1 MRKCACFSYQEEEQV
16 ADTSITLFNS
26 WHVVPAQQIDDRET
40 FKEVLYFI
48 ILLRK
53 PYTRMNWMNLL
64 PEIWDRT
71 SLGTKDSPVLVI
83 KAFLTMHHFGRTTCS
98 SANIDLIYNLQS
110 LCFSKRRFRNLFL
123 IVFPLFQ
130 IVVNLQVINVLLFDF
145 LLAR

>member
-1 MRKCACFSYQEEEQV
+1 MFFLSRRR
-16 ADTSITLFNS
+16 TSRGHFYNIVLFLTCNTCTT
-26 WHVVPAQQIDDRET
+26 DDRET

-83 KAFLTMHHFGRTTCS
+83 KACLTVYHFGRTTCS

-110 LCFSKRRFRNLFL
+110 LCFSKRGFRNLFL

-130 IVVNLQVINVLLFDF
+130 IVVNLQVISVALRFS
-145 LLAR
+145 AGS